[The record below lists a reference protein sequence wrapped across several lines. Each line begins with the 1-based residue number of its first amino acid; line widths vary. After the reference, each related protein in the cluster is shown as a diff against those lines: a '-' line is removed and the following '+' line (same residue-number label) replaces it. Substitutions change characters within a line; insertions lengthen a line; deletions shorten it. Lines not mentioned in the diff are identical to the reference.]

1 MHNNFTKLFLVLT
14 NLDKPMFLCSV
25 IHEILVKS
33 QYALLLPAV
42 SKNWI
47 YRASFDDSVPFDY
60 AVSGPSTTGDFYS
73 MFIGA

>member
-1 MHNNFTKLFLVLT
+1 MHNNVTTLFLVLS

-33 QYALLLPAV
+33 QYALLLPAI
-42 SKNWI
+42 SKNCI
-47 YRASFDDSVPFDY
+47 CRASFDDSVPFHY
-60 AVSGPSTTGDFYS
+60 AVTGPSTTGDFYS